1 MRNEDDKTEDTN
13 TSQKESVMNEKE
25 KKTIVDG
32 LVAHCNCWEEE
43 DREVLNSFDDK
54 KLEALKDNVTTNT
67 ERKTQLEKVGGKFKD
82 GEREY
87 TWNEDKQEW
96 IGDGEIAP
104 KEETV
109 TATVTNDNGT
119 TQTKPTEPPKPK
131 TVDEYLADMPAGIRS
146 TVQNAMAFETAQKEE
161 LIKVITTNEL
171 NRFSPEAL
179 ATKDLGELQAIAAF
193 AAPAASPSPAAMPA
207 PMYAGAQGAPQ
218 QVANVD
224 DGFDENDT
232 LVPPVWNE
240 EKNEFALA

>member
-1 MRNEDDKTEDTN
+1 
-13 TSQKESVMNEKE
+13 MNEKE
-25 KKTIVDG
+25 KKAIVDG
-32 LVAHCNCWEEE
+32 LVANCKCWTEE
-43 DREVLNSFDDK
+43 DREVLNGFNDK
-54 KLEALKDNVTTNT
+54 KLEALNDNVTTNT

-96 IGDGEIAP
+96 LGDGEIEP
-104 KEETV
+104 KKAEV
-109 TATVTNDNGT
+109 VVNDDKK
-119 TQTKPTEPPKPK
+119 KPVEPPKPK

-146 TVQNAMAFETAQKEE
+146 TVENAMAFETAQKEE

-218 QVANVD
+218 QIANQD
-224 DGFDENDT
+224 DDFDENDV
-232 LVPPVWNE
+232 LVPQIWNE
-240 EKNEFALA
+240 EKKEFAVA